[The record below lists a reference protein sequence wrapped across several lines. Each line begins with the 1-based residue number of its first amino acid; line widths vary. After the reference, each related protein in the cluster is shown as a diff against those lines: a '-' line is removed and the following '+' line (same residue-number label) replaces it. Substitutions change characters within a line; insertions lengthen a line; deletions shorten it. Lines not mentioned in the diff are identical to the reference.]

1 MQNTDYDVKVLNGLI
16 TTTVDSVDGYREAAR
31 DASNERFRSIFFER
45 ADERED
51 VVLELQTR
59 VRELGGDPE
68 SGGTTLAGVHRAFMG
83 LKDAVTGSDDD
94 SIIAEVERG
103 EDHIKHKYEDA
114 LNDGDLSQDTV
125 AVIRECFSS
134 VREGHDQ
141 MSNLKH
147 GLSGNTDHPIQS

>member
-16 TTTVDSVDGYREAAR
+16 TTTVDSVEGYRDAAK
-31 DASNERFRSIFFER
+31 DATNERFRSIFFER

-59 VRELGGDPE
+59 VRELGGDPQ
-68 SGGTTLAGVHRAFMG
+68 SGGTVLAGVHRAFMG
-83 LKDAVTGSDDD
+83 LKDAITGSDDTA
-94 SIIAEVERG
+94 IIAEVERG

-114 LNDGDLSQDTV
+114 LKDGDLSPATV
-125 AVIRECFSS
+125 DVIRECFSS

-141 MSNLKH
+141 MSSLKH
-147 GLSGNTDHPIQS
+147 GLSGNAGNRIQS